1 MGKERKDRKLGAG
14 KTEEGTAKGSEEM
27 SGVDREKSPNREGKK
42 KRKVQWQEKG
52 AKAGEARSEAED
64 EQAIEE
70 LLRDC
75 QEKARNYEP
84 GGATAVEKVQ
94 ALLRAGQALQRLRRG
109 WTAQAPPSLRIRMQG
124 RQAWVVSQCR

>member
-1 MGKERKDRKLGAG
+1 MGKERKDRRLEAG
-14 KTEEGTAKGSEEM
+14 RTEEGTAKGAEERLR
-27 SGVDREKSPNREGKK
+27 VDRRKSPNRDRGK
-42 KRKVQWQEKG
+42 KRKVQWKETG
-52 AKAGEARSEAED
+52 AMAGEERTEAED
-64 EQAIEE
+64 VRAIEE